1 MVPDEAADNLKCA
14 GSFRVGAS
22 GSGHSETN
30 GEALDWCLS
39 SADCLG
45 LGRNSLGNS
54 DGTTVEGGMEREH
67 VGGTWVTFCD
77 KPLSHP
83 SNLGQTA
90 SRWRAWKKIA
100 DPNYIPPPPPPAP
113 APAPAAPAAASVCPD
128 TTGATGLC
136 QRTIYCSCSLCGAGR
151 RQELMTRRLRRRLL
165 ISTAMA
171 PSTLTTC
178 CSCLPA
184 SGRRARSRHC
194 YDHTVLGL
202 DIIDS

>member
-128 TTGATGLC
+128 TTGDGIVSTNDLLFVLAVWGRETAGVDD
-136 QRTIYCSCSLCGAGR
+136 QAVAAQAADFNSDGAVN
-151 RQELMTRRLRRRLL
+151 TDDLL
-165 ISTAMA
+165 LLLARFGQ
-171 PSTLTTC
+171 TC
-178 CSCLPA
+178 
-184 SGRRARSRHC
+184 
-194 YDHTVLGL
+194 
-202 DIIDS
+202 